1 MRTKTLFIPAFIG
14 LAVFGSCQRSSGP
27 RHTEP
32 KEYRTMEVVLQN
44 TYLDKAYPATVKGQ
58 EDIEIRP
65 RIDGFIEEIYI
76 DEGSVVKKGQPLF
89 KIDSPETEKEYIS
102 AKAAVE
108 SAKATVSTARLDVE
122 RLEPLAKTGVLSDI
136 RLKNARNAYESAQA
150 ALAQAEAAM
159 KNAAAT
165 KNWTV
170 ITSPVDGMA
179 GTIPYRRGSLVNS
192 QNVLTTIANTGK
204 VYAYFSINEKDYME
218 ICAKMQGATPMEIVK
233 SLPGAT
239 LRLNNGETYPENGVI
254 ETVAGIVNTST
265 GSVNLRAC
273 FTNSDNRLRSGLS
286 GKVIMPYEIRNVYV
300 IPQEATFALQD
311 RTMVY
316 IVQDDN
322 SVKAKAISVIP
333 LSDGRNY
340 AVTAGLTDGDKIVAS
355 GVATLSEGT
364 VIKTT
369 SKSLTDVK

>member
-1 MRTKTLFIPAFIG
+1 M
-14 LAVFGSCQRSSGP
+14 
-27 RHTEP
+27 
-32 KEYRTMEVVLQN
+32 QN

>member
-1 MRTKTLFIPAFIG
+1 MKSSSFI
-14 LAVFGSCQRSSGP
+14 LAVLGLTLFGSCQRGSDSRQAP
-27 RHTEP
+27 A
-32 KEYRTMEVVLQN
+32 KEYRTIEVALQD
-44 TYLDKAYPATVKGQ
+44 THLDKAYPATVKGQ

-108 SAKATVSTARLDVE
+108 SAKATVNTARLDVD
-122 RLEPLAKTGVLSDI
+122 RLEPLAKNGVLSDV
-136 RLKNARNAYESAQA
+136 RLKNARNAYESATA
-150 ALAQAEAAM
+150 ALAQAEAAL

-165 KNWTV
+165 RSWTV

-218 ICAKMQGATPMEIVK
+218 ICAKMQGATPADIVK
-233 SLPGAT
+233 NLPEAT
-239 LRLNNGETYPENGVI
+239 LRLNNGETYPENGVV
-254 ETVAGIVNTST
+254 ETVAGIVNTTT
-265 GSVNLRAC
+265 GSVNLRAA
-273 FTNSDNRLRSGLS
+273 FPNSDNRLRSGLS
-286 GKVIMPYEIRNVYV
+286 GKIILPYEIRDVYV

-311 RTMVY
+311 RSMVY

-322 SVKAKAISVIP
+322 SVKAKAISAIP

-340 AVTAGLTDGDKIVAS
+340 AVTAGLTDGDNIVAS

-364 VIKTT
+364 IIKTVSKT
-369 SKSLTDVK
+369 STDVK

>member
-1 MRTKTLFIPAFIG
+1 MKSSSFI
-14 LAVFGSCQRSSGP
+14 LAVLGLTLFGSCQRGSDSRQAP
-27 RHTEP
+27 A
-32 KEYRTMEVVLQN
+32 KEYRTIEVALQD
-44 TYLDKAYPATVKGQ
+44 THLDKVYPATIKGQ

-108 SAKATVSTARLDVE
+108 SAKATVSTARLDVD
-122 RLEPLAKTGVLSDI
+122 RLEPLAKNGVLSEV
-136 RLKNARNAYESAQA
+136 RLKNARNAYESATA
-150 ALAQAEAAM
+150 ALAQAEAAL

-165 KNWTV
+165 RSWTV
-170 ITSPVDGMA
+170 ITSPVEGMA

-192 QNVLTTIANTGK
+192 QNVLTTVANTGK

-218 ICAKMQGATPMEIVK
+218 ICAKMQGATPADVVK
-233 SLPGAT
+233 NMPEAT
-239 LRLNNGETYPENGVI
+239 LRLNNGETYPENGVV

-265 GSVNLRAC
+265 GSVNLRAA
-273 FTNSDNRLRSGLS
+273 FPNSDNRLRSGLS
-286 GKVIMPYEIRNVYV
+286 GKIILPYEIRNVYV

-311 RTMVY
+311 RIMVY
-316 IVQDDN
+316 LVQDDN
-322 SVKAKAISVIP
+322 SVKAKAISAIP
-333 LSDGRNY
+333 LSDGRHY
-340 AVTAGLTDGDKIVAS
+340 AVTAGLADGDKIVAS

-364 VIKTT
+364 VIKTI
-369 SKSLTDVK
+369 KSSTDVK